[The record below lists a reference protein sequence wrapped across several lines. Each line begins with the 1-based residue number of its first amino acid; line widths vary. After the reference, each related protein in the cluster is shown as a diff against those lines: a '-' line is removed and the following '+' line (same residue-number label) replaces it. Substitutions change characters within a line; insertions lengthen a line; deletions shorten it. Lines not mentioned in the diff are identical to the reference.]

1 MNAPQAATRLSAC
14 RVCGNTELEPIL
26 DLGDQYLSSVFPESL
41 EYRATAPRYPLDLVM
56 CVKRQ
61 DSCCGLPQLGHRTDL
76 SSMYDDYPYS
86 SATNS
91 SMAGILKDVA
101 DSGRAA
107 VQPAPGDTI
116 LDIGGNDGTLL
127 SYFSGAGCKLVNID
141 PASNVEAAHD
151 LPEYERLAAFFSTDA
166 FASVSAVRAKL
177 IFSVAMFYHLDDPV
191 SFAQEVSQCLAKDGV
206 WVIQMAYL
214 PAMLRTN
221 MYDNIVHEHVGYYAT
236 EHIRWVLDKA
246 GLEVFDVTLND
257 VYGGSFRVFAR
268 HAGSGTSSASR
279 LARVLEDEHGMAL
292 SDRSTYR
299 AFEERVERTRS
310 HLRRVCDEAAAA
322 GRSIWVY
329 GASTKGNT
337 ILQYCGVGS
346 KQVTA
351 AADANPF
358 KVGKYI
364 IGGDI
369 PIETEEAMRAAR
381 PDLLLALPY
390 SFVDAFVEREADLV
404 ADGTRFV
411 VPLPEVRLVP

>member
-1 MNAPQAATRLSAC
+1 MSAPRAATPLRAC

-26 DLGDQYLSSVFPESL
+26 DLGGQYLSSVFPESL

-56 CVKRQ
+56 CVRRD
-61 DSCCGLPQLGHRTDL
+61 DSCCGLPQLGHRIDL
-76 SSMYDDYPYS
+76 SRMYDDYPYS

-91 SMAGILKDVA
+91 SMAGILEDVA
-101 DSGRAA
+101 ESGRATVELA
-107 VQPAPGDTI
+107 AGDSI

-127 SYFSGAGCKLVNID
+127 SYFSGAGYRLVNID
-141 PASNVEAAHD
+141 PASNVQAAHD
-151 LPEYERLAAFFSTDA
+151 MPDYERLAAFFSADA
-166 FASVSAVRAKL
+166 FASASDRRAKL

-191 SFAQEVSQCLAKDGV
+191 SFAQEVGRSLAEDGV

-221 MYDNIVHEHVGYYAT
+221 MYDNIVHEHAGYYGT
-236 EHIRWVLDKA
+236 EHMRWVLGQA

-268 HAGSGTSSASR
+268 HAGKRAPASAR
-279 LARVLEDEHGMAL
+279 LARVLEDERAMGL
-292 SDRSTYR
+292 FDRGTYR
-299 AFEERVERTRS
+299 AFQERIERTRS
-310 HLRRVCDEAAAA
+310 DLRRLCDEAAAA
-322 GRSIWVY
+322 GRSIWIY

-346 KQVTA
+346 EQVVA

-369 PIETEEAMRAAR
+369 PIDTEEAMRAAR

-404 ADGTRFV
+404 AGGTRFV
-411 VPLPEVRLVP
+411 VPLPQVRLVP

>member
-1 MNAPQAATRLSAC
+1 MTDTSLAPPLTAC
-14 RVCGNTELEPIL
+14 RVCGSTDLEPIL
-26 DLGDQYLSSVFPESL
+26 GLGPQYLSSVFPESL
-41 EYRATAPRYPLDLVM
+41 DYRQTAAQYPLDLVL
-56 CVKRQ
+56 CAK
-61 DSCCGLPQLGHRTDL
+61 SEHTCGLPQLGHRLDL
-76 SSMYDDYPYS
+76 SAMYDAYPYS

-91 SMAGILKDVA
+91 SMAGLLRDVA
-101 DSGRAA
+101 ESGRAA
-107 VQPAPGDTI
+107 AGPREGDTI

-127 SYFSGAGCKLVNID
+127 SFFTGAGHDLINID
-141 PASNVEAAHD
+141 PAGNVESVFEAPD
-151 LPEYERLAAFFSTDA
+151 YRRVEAFFSADA
-166 FASVSAVRAKL
+166 FRSVTAASARLV
-177 IFSVAMFYHLDDPV
+177 FSIAMFYHLEDPV
-191 SFAQEVSQCLAKDGV
+191 GFAREVSSCLADDGV

-221 MYDNIVHEHVGYYAT
+221 MYDNIVHEHAGYYAT
-236 EHIRWVLDKA
+236 EHMQWILGQA

-268 HAGSGTSSASR
+268 HAGDGPRSAG
-279 LARVLEDEHGMAL
+279 LDRVLEDERAMAL
-292 SDRSTYR
+292 SDASTYH
-299 AFEERVERTRS
+299 AFEERIAQTRADLT
-310 HLRRVCDEAAAA
+310 HLCEEALEG

-337 ILQYCGVGS
+337 ILQYCGLGHD
-346 KQVTA
+346 QLTA

-364 IGGDI
+364 IGGDV

-390 SFVDAFVEREADLV
+390 SFVDAFVEREAELV
-404 ADGTRFV
+404 AAGTRFV